1 MISLAVGCVSFC
13 YVLAACPTRRQ
24 GRRQPRPPVVSSLAA
39 FWPGLEVLAGD
50 VAAARAHLKPL
61 LSLAAKYGS
70 APEIYDVAS
79 QVPSD

>member
-1 MISLAVGCVSFC
+1 
-13 YVLAACPTRRQ
+13 
-24 GRRQPRPPVVSSLAA
+24 VSSLAA

-61 LSLAAKYGS
+61 LSLAAKYGC

-79 QVPSD
+79 QVRLLA